1 MDSSG
6 PMKKPGKGLSSTL
19 CAVSGACPN
28 IVCHVLRWF
37 LDGQVIYKLK
47 KSSLGADQGRWP
59 SENMYILLSN
69 KLQAAAPDST
79 TSWPN
84 NFKIDYIRLYKWV
97 G

>member
-1 MDSSG
+1 MHVQISSA
-6 PMKKPGKGLSSTL
+6 MFQ
-19 CAVSGACPN
+19 
-28 IVCHVLRWF
+28 RWF
-37 LDGQVIYKLK
+37 LDGQVIYKLT

-69 KLQAAAPDST
+69 KLQAAAPDWT